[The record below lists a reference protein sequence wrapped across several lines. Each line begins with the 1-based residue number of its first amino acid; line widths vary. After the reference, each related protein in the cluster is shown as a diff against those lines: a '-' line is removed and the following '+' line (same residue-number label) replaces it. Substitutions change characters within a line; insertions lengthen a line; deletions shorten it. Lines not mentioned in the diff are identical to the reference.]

1 MKQLLA
7 FASSLLAEVA
17 DAQGQDRQA
26 VALLEDSV
34 TLFRDIGDTY
44 GLAMALRILGT
55 VVQTQGDVR
64 HATALYEESLALRR
78 ALGDLHGIAECL
90 EGLAEV
96 AVAQQ
101 HLHQAARLLAAA
113 EALRGEL
120 GAPLSSREQARIARH
135 VATVRTGLG
144 AAAFSAAWTA
154 GQTAALAHTST
165 SHAACSKPP

>member
-17 DAQGQDRQA
+17 YAQGEDGQA
-26 VALLEDSV
+26 AVLLADSV

-55 VVQTQGDVR
+55 VVQTQGDVT
-64 HATALYEESLALRR
+64 HATALHEESLALRR
-78 ALGDLHGIAECL
+78 VLGDFHGIAECL

-101 HLHQAARLLAAA
+101 RLAQAAHLLGAAA
-113 EALRGEL
+113 ALRTEL
-120 GAPLSSREQARIARH
+120 GAPLSPREQARVARH
-135 VATVRTGLG
+135 VSLVRAGLG
-144 AAAFSAAWTA
+144 AAALGAADGCMQA
-154 GQTAALAHTST
+154 
-165 SHAACSKPP
+165 